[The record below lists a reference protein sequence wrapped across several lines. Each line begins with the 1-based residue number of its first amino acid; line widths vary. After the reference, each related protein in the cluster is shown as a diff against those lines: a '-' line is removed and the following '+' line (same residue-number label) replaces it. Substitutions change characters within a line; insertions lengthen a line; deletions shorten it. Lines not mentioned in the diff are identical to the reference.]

1 MLKCARFVVPIYVGM
16 IAVLLTAPRLLLASQ
31 PPISPDVY
39 GQLKY
44 RYIGPEGNRATS
56 VAGVPGRPNIW
67 YVGAA
72 SGGIFK
78 STDGGIHWDPVFD
91 SEPVASIG
99 SLAVAASDPN
109 IVWAGTGESFIRSH
123 ISVGQGIYKSA
134 DAGKTWSLMGLE
146 KAGRIGRVEIDPRNS
161 DVVLACALGHAYGPQ
176 PERGV
181 FRTTDGGKT
190 WDKVLFVDE
199 NTGCSDLGID
209 PNNPR
214 ILFAG
219 MWQIEIHTWGRTS
232 GGPGSGL
239 FKSTDG
245 GVTWNR
251 LSEHGLPKPP
261 VGKVAVQIARSDPQ
275 RVYALIETGDGL
287 PTNNGQPTQSGQL
300 WRSDDG
306 GENWELVSSDRKLRG
321 RTHYYNRFTIEPDN
335 ENEAWF
341 FSAEFSKTIDGGKAT
356 IDLIGRQAAQ
366 GDDHD
371 MWIDPTNG
379 DRLAVAHDDGLSFSV
394 NRGRS

>member
-1 MLKCARFVVPIYVGM
+1 MLKCARFVVAKYFVTIAV
-16 IAVLLTAPRLLLASQ
+16 AVLLAAPCLLQAQQ
-31 PPISPDVY
+31 PPKSPDVY
-39 GQLKY
+39 GQIKY

-56 VAGVPGRPNIW
+56 VAGVPGKPNIW

-78 STDGGIHWDPVFD
+78 SADGGIHWDPIFD
-91 SEPVASIG
+91 SELVASIG

-123 ISVGQGIYKSA
+123 ISVGQGIYKSL

-146 KAGRIGRVEIDPRNS
+146 KAGRIGRVEIDPRNP

-176 PERGV
+176 PDRGV
-181 FRTTDGGKT
+181 FRTTDGGKS

-199 NTGCSDLGID
+199 NTGCSDLGVD

-245 GVTWNR
+245 GATSRHPTR
-251 LSEHGLPKPP
+251 LVDASPKEANSTSRAHHGWTLREGRSTHPP
-261 VGKVAVQIARSDPQ
+261 SDDPG
-275 RVYALIETGDGL
+275 RRPVPPTSLFSRIEGPACGEIVSTLRG
-287 PTNNGQPTQSGQL
+287 TSGQ
-300 WRSDDG
+300 G
-306 GENWELVSSDRKLRG
+306 GGNVRRVV
-321 RTHYYNRFTIEPDN
+321 R
-335 ENEAWF
+335 
-341 FSAEFSKTIDGGKAT
+341 
-356 IDLIGRQAAQ
+356 
-366 GDDHD
+366 
-371 MWIDPTNG
+371 
-379 DRLAVAHDDGLSFSV
+379 
-394 NRGRS
+394 

>member
-1 MLKCARFVVPIYVGM
+1 MLKRAKYFVAIYVLA
-16 IAVLLTAPRLLLASQ
+16 IAVAVLVVAPCLSQAQLT
-31 PPISPDVY
+31 PINPDVY

-56 VAGVPGRPNIW
+56 VAGIPGKPNIW

-78 STDGGIHWDPVFD
+78 STDGGIHWNPIFD

-123 ISVGQGIYKSA
+123 ISVGQGIYKSL
-134 DAGKTWSLMGLE
+134 DGGKTWSLMGLE
-146 KAGRIGRVEIDPRNS
+146 KTGRIGRVEIDPGNP
-161 DVVLACALGHAYGPQ
+161 DIVLACALGHAYGPQ

-190 WDKVLFVDE
+190 WNKVLFVDE
-199 NTGCSDLGID
+199 NTGCSDLGMD
-209 PNNPR
+209 PNNSR

-245 GVTWNR
+245 GVTWKR
-251 LSEHGLPKPP
+251 LERSWPAPFSGGPNCR
-261 VGKVAVQIARSDPQ
+261 ARGQERLQP
-275 RVYALIETGDGL
+275 RVRGD
-287 PTNNGQPTQSGQL
+287 
-300 WRSDDG
+300 
-306 GENWELVSSDRKLRG
+306 
-321 RTHYYNRFTIEPDN
+321 
-335 ENEAWF
+335 
-341 FSAEFSKTIDGGKAT
+341 
-356 IDLIGRQAAQ
+356 
-366 GDDHD
+366 
-371 MWIDPTNG
+371 
-379 DRLAVAHDDGLSFSV
+379 
-394 NRGRS
+394 